1 MIEGALQMKTSVA
14 LDVYTPLRRVFAV
27 PETMNLSERAV
38 VRIYA
43 SGFSRLPVYREN
55 PEKPK
60 DKTAIIGVLLTKQLI
75 VLNPDDE
82 RPLSSMPLY
91 TPLCVSPNV
100 PLVNLVNIFQTG
112 GKAQKGGHLALVC
125 ARPQEG
131 NLALASGQP
140 LPARAGLMGVITLE
154 DVLECLLQEQIY
166 DENDVRPT
174 LFLTVFLCY
183 AVFSTLLDSYRDT
196 SVMPYVWR
204 AKWSRTG
211 NDTYGARKRAIPWPC
226 RCPNPPWFLSW
237 RL

>member
-27 PETMNLSERAV
+27 PETMNLSETAV

-55 PEKPK
+55 PQKPK
-60 DKTAIIGVLLTKQLI
+60 DKSAIIGILLTKQLI
-75 VLNPDDE
+75 VVNPDDE

-112 GKAQKGGHLALVC
+112 SKTLQGGHLALVC

-140 LPARAGLMGVITLE
+140 LPARAGLMGLITFE

-166 DENDVRPT
+166 DENDVRST
-174 LFLTVFLCY
+174 NYLGVLYYV
-183 AVFSTLLDSYRDT
+183 VFSTLLDSAE
-196 SVMPYVWR
+196 V
-204 AKWSRTG
+204 RT
-211 NDTYGARKRAIPWPC
+211 
-226 RCPNPPWFLSW
+226 
-237 RL
+237 